1 MKSKKLWLGALLLA
15 GTLYASAQR
24 GESGRWDRD
33 DKDVVRRDTLTQDGY
48 TLIWVE
54 KLEDFSDSTRARMIR
69 TFFQTYPAQA
79 AIYNPESR
87 KTVRIVMDPGYKG
100 VAAAGSG
107 VIRVNPDWMKKNP
120 EDIDVV
126 THEGMHIVQSYP
138 GGAGPGWV
146 TEGVADYVRYKMGVN
161 NAAGNWSL
169 PALKE
174 NHHYTNAYRVTARFF
189 VWIESKHGE
198 GLVKKLDHAMRS
210 KEYSE
215 EFWKTHTGKTVD
227 ELWTDYKADPAL
239 PAQP

>member
-1 MKSKKLWLGALLLA
+1 
-15 GTLYASAQR
+15 
-24 GESGRWDRD
+24 
-33 DKDVVRRDTLTQDGY
+33 
-48 TLIWVE
+48 
-54 KLEDFSDSTRARMIR
+54 
-69 TFFQTYPAQA
+69 
-79 AIYNPESR
+79 
-87 KTVRIVMDPGYKG
+87 
-100 VAAAGSG
+100 
-107 VIRVNPDWMKKNP
+107 MKKNP

-169 PALKE
+169 PALRE

-227 ELWTDYKADPAL
+227 ELWADYKADPAL